1 MRPKTWELNPKMVMS
16 SVRMMGKCAKIT
28 GAPQPQTNAELFPED
43 PGDHGYQSGQ
53 SMGSILSQYHSMDWF
68 GLFFNRKPPPFHGKN
83 HGFHGKNHGFHGKNH
98 GFHGKNY
105 GFR

>member
-1 MRPKTWELNPKMVMS
+1 MVMS

-68 GLFFNRKPPPFHGKN
+68 GLFLIENPHHFMGKTMV
-83 HGFHGKNHGFHGKNH
+83 FMGKTMVFMGKTMV
-98 GFHGKNY
+98 FMGKTMVS
-105 GFR
+105 GEDLP